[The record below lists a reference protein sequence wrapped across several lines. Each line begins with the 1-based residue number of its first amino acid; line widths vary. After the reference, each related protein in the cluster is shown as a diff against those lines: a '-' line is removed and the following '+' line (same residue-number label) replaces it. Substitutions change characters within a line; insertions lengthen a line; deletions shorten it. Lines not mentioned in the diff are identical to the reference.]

1 MEPNTTLILEG
12 GAMRG
17 LFTSGVLDVFM
28 ENDLYF
34 PRVAGVSAGALN
46 GVNYVAHQPGRS
58 RAVNLDYVNDPRYM
72 GASHLLKNFSYF
84 NFDFL
89 LGEVSETLNPL
100 DFNTLYTS
108 PQELWAVATD
118 CRTGRAVYFEKNQP
132 GLDFMDAVRAS
143 ASLPLMGRMVK
154 VGRDVCLDGGVANA
168 VPLPADLPVPC
179 GKTVLVLTRQ
189 MLLDGNL
196 SMIDRAT
203 YPAKRF
209 PGLLDKIGDD
219 TSTYEV
225 MRKDYGV
232 QMHKARRE
240 VTLVYAT
247 NEQSKLLGCAPGA
260 PLFKKFKVV
269 YDEQNIPVHISST
282 YISAENVVLT
292 VEQDS
297 FLH

>member
-1 MEPNTTLILEG
+1 
-12 GAMRG
+12 MRG

-189 MLLDGNL
+189 AGFRKGGQHRVVRRLYRRRYGAHPELLEACLTGPERYNRRMDE
-196 SMIDRAT
+196 IDRLEEAGEIFAIRPDGPVT
-203 YPAKRF
+203 VSRAERSVEKLDALYHRGRAAAEAALPA
-209 PGLLDKIGDD
+209 
-219 TSTYEV
+219 
-225 MRKDYGV
+225 M
-232 QMHKARRE
+232 
-240 VTLVYAT
+240 
-247 NEQSKLLGCAPGA
+247 
-260 PLFKKFKVV
+260 KKFLGL
-269 YDEQNIPVHISST
+269 E
-282 YISAENVVLT
+282 
-292 VEQDS
+292 
-297 FLH
+297 

>member
-34 PRVAGVSAGALN
+34 PQVAGVSAGALN
-46 GVNYVAHQPGRS
+46 GVNYAAHQPGRS

-100 DFNTLYTS
+100 DFDTLYSS
-108 PQELWAVATD
+108 PQKLWAVATD
-118 CRTGRAVYFEKNQP
+118 CRTGGPVYFEKNQP
-132 GLDFMDAVRAS
+132 GIDFMDAVRAS

-154 VGRDVCLDGGVANA
+154 VGHDVCLDGGVANP
-168 VPLPADLPVPC
+168 VPLPAELPVSC

-189 MLLDGNL
+189 AGFRKGGQHRVVRRLYRRRYGAHPELLEACLTGPERYNQRMDE
-196 SMIDRAT
+196 IDRLEEAGEIFVIRPDGPVT
-203 YPAKRF
+203 VSRAERSVEKLDALYHRGRAAAEAALPAMKEF
-209 PGLLDKIGDD
+209 LGL
-219 TSTYEV
+219 E
-225 MRKDYGV
+225 
-232 QMHKARRE
+232 
-240 VTLVYAT
+240 
-247 NEQSKLLGCAPGA
+247 
-260 PLFKKFKVV
+260 
-269 YDEQNIPVHISST
+269 
-282 YISAENVVLT
+282 
-292 VEQDS
+292 
-297 FLH
+297 